1 MAIAL
6 GKAVYREAIIGRDS
20 MERAMAWQGAAGTL
34 FGLSQVYADPGLA
47 IATVT
52 SQVKTTASAQYLIA
66 GVGKTKAATDNLWML
81 GVAGSNTTV
90 AINSFQKYA
99 LLIDDA
105 GVATVQEATQNTVGL
120 TSVVWSNVVA
130 NAKAVPQNP
139 WAPLMSMLNASRCV
153 FGILSIATNGSTTF
167 VPGTTLLGA
176 AGITATFS
184 WSIDP
189 ALLPMIYNDKNL
201 LLGLSI

>member
-47 IATVT
+47 VATVT
-52 SQVKTTASAQYLIA
+52 SQVKSTNSAQYLIA
-66 GVGKTKAATDNLWML
+66 GVGKTKAATDNFWTL
-81 GVAGSNTTV
+81 AGTTV
-90 AINSFQKYA
+90 AVSSFQKYA
-99 LLIDDA
+99 LLVDDTGA
-105 GVATVQEATQNTVGL
+105 ASVQEATQNTVSL
-120 TSVVWSNVVA
+120 ASVSWANVTPL
-130 NAKAVPQNP
+130 AKAVPQNP
-139 WAPLMSMLNASRCV
+139 WAPLLAMLNQSKCV
-153 FGILSIATNGSTTF
+153 FGILSIATNSSTTF

-176 AGITATFS
+176 AGITATFN

-189 ALLPMIYNDKNL
+189 VLLPMIYNDKNL
-201 LLGLSI
+201 LLGLNF